1 MSSSSLRQTRAV
13 LGERREARGGPFLQG
28 AGGWGRGRAGGS
40 DPLLPQNGELTML
53 GEITHLQGIIDDL
66 VVLTAEPH
74 KLPPASEQVRPV
86 LELGDRGGDDVL
98 LVGDSR
104 GKKRTEDQTCPN
116 TVGHPGAPAQGRGG
130 VPRTQW
136 GPQSESKSGRSRV
149 CPGLTLNK
157 PDLVTPVIHMQNLS
171 PPLDP
176 GTQVDTAAHTCHPL
190 GSPPCSHCTRV
201 SPT

>member
-1 MSSSSLRQTRAV
+1 
-13 LGERREARGGPFLQG
+13 
-28 AGGWGRGRAGGS
+28 
-40 DPLLPQNGELTML
+40 ML

-116 TVGHPGAPAQGRGG
+116 TCCRTSRSTCPGAGWCAQ
-130 VPRTQW
+130 
-136 GPQSESKSGRSRV
+136 
-149 CPGLTLNK
+149 
-157 PDLVTPVIHMQNLS
+157 DPVGAS
-171 PPLDP
+171 
-176 GTQVDTAAHTCHPL
+176 V
-190 GSPPCSHCTRV
+190 
-201 SPT
+201 